1 MKEYLQ
7 CAYLCLLGTGSS
19 KGSCNNHNVNL
30 CSKEDEFSV
39 VEGIFFLKSA
49 GHLGRRFIKADECLL
64 AQVLGSSF
72 CFEWVSNA
80 GAGTRGSRTVVV
92 MAGTDGSRH

>member
-1 MKEYLQ
+1 M
-7 CAYLCLLGTGSS
+7 
-19 KGSCNNHNVNL
+19 
-30 CSKEDEFSV
+30 
-39 VEGIFFLKSA
+39 KSA

-72 CFEWVSNA
+72 RFEWVSNA